1 MPKKR
6 KMKSNS
12 GAKKRFR
19 FTRSGKVKFKKAK
32 HSHIL
37 TTKARKVKRKM
48 RHTGILPAED
58 EARVK
63 RMLPYGN

>member
-1 MPKKR
+1 MP
-6 KMKSNS
+6 KMKSIS

-19 FTRSGKVKFKKAK
+19 FTGTGKVKFKKAK

-37 TTKARKVKRKM
+37 TTKSTKVKRGM
-48 RHTGILPAED
+48 RRMRILAAED

-63 RMLPYGN
+63 EMLPYGR

>member
-1 MPKKR
+1 MP

-19 FTRSGKVKFKKAK
+19 ITGKGKVRFKRAY

-37 TTKARKVKRKM
+37 TTKTTKKKRKQRRPAILAAADVKQVKR
-48 RHTGILPAED
+48 L
-58 EARVK
+58 
-63 RMLPYGN
+63 LPYL

>member
-1 MPKKR
+1 MP

-19 FTRSGKVKFKKAK
+19 ITGKGKVKFKKAY

-37 TTKARKVKRKM
+37 TSKTTKMKRKQ
-48 RHTGILPAED
+48 RRPAILANSD
-58 EARVK
+58 MKHIR
-63 RMLPYGN
+63 RMLPYAGSG